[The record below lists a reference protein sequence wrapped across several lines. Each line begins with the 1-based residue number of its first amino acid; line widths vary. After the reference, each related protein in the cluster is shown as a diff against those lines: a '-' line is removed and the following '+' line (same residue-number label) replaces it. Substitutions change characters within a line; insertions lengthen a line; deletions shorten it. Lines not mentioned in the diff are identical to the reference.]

1 MLKIIVNIHA
11 AKRAYQEEQLMDFRE
26 LYYITMIADCQS
38 ITKAAQKLYISQPS
52 LSHLVSKV
60 ENELGVKLFD
70 RTAYPITQTYAGERY
85 VDTARQI
92 LRLNDNMR
100 REFSDISEGIAGRIT
115 IGMPTERV
123 GYMLP
128 RILPLFKLEYP
139 GIEVVTLE
147 GKSDVLMDSVIKG
160 QSNFIIL
167 PSTLHNQEV
176 ESQLIYRE
184 ELIYVAG
191 EKLID
196 QSCCIP
202 GCPDQIDISKVAGVP
217 HVMLRK
223 GHAIRNAADALFKQY
238 HIVPEYVLE
247 TGSTITA
254 YNLAM
259 AGVGA
264 TIVPLRT
271 IEMSN
276 PMEGYRCY
284 QIGPEP
290 YTWDVKVFYRKDS
303 YLDNAE
309 QRFIEIAKELFDR
322 KSCD

>member
-1 MLKIIVNIHA
+1 
-11 AKRAYQEEQLMDFRE
+11 MDFRE

-60 ENELGVKLFD
+60 EAELGVKLFD

-100 REFSDISEGIAGRIT
+100 REFSDISEGNAGRIT

-128 RILPLFKLEYP
+128 RILPAFKKEYP
-139 GIEVVTLE
+139 RIEIMTLE
-147 GKSDVLMDSVIKG
+147 GKSDVLIDSVIKG

-167 PSTLHNQEV
+167 PSTVHNQEV
-176 ESQLIYRE
+176 ESQLIYQE
-184 ELIYVAG
+184 ELVYVAG
-191 EKLID
+191 DNLVDE
-196 QSCCIP
+196 SRCIP
-202 GCPDQIDISKVAGVP
+202 GHPDQIDMSKVADIP
-217 HVMLRK
+217 HVMVRK
-223 GHAIRNAADALFKQY
+223 GHAIRNAAEALFKQH
-238 HIVPEYVLE
+238 HIAPDCILE

-254 YNLAM
+254 FNLAM
-259 AGVGA
+259 SGVGA

-271 IEMSN
+271 VEMSKALN
-276 PMEGYRCY
+276 GYRCY
-284 QIGPEP
+284 QIGSEP
-290 YTWDVKVFYRKDS
+290 YTWDVKVFYRRDS

-309 QRFIEIAKELFDR
+309 QRFIEIAKQTFSVPR
-322 KSCD
+322 RTQ